1 MTRYRLFLSSILM
14 ILVAAG
20 LSAYAG
26 RMHAGASSGVPART
40 FEFTYQ
46 VYVPANPDTGGAAHL
61 WIPLPQPDGYQDI
74 SNLRIDSPVPN
85 TQGRDPEYSN
95 TFALFSPT
103 AQQSSAGY
111 DVTMRFTATRREHK
125 AILDGAAMKNT
136 SVSVSP
142 DPMLRRYLEPDKL
155 VPLNGTISEL
165 AKEHTA
171 GDTTTIQKAR
181 RIYEYV
187 VATMRYDKS
196 GEGWGRGDAIW
207 ACTSKRG
214 NCTDFH
220 SLFIGMMRS
229 SGIPARFEIG
239 FPLPE
244 AKTEGDISGYHCWA
258 EFYLEGV
265 GWVPVDAS
273 EAWKNPAKHDYFFG
287 AHDAN
292 RIFFTY
298 GRDIRLSADQKGD
311 PLNYFIYPYAEA
323 NGQPVKNLQ
332 THFAFRDVA
341 PPPEVPRDI
350 ERKLALS
357 LSARNPL
364 ILLAEFVVRIAG
376 CFIGTPCLLGIVI
389 PIPRAYSE
397 N

>member
-1 MTRYRLFLSSILM
+1 MARYRLFLSSILM
-14 ILVAAG
+14 IAVAAG

-26 RMHAGASSGVPART
+26 RMHAGASSGVPVRT

-46 VYVPANPDTGGAAHL
+46 VHVPANPDTGTAHL
-61 WIPLPQPDGYQDI
+61 WIPLPQPDGFQDI
-74 SNLRIDSPVPN
+74 NNLHIDSAAPYMR
-85 TQGRDPEYSN
+85 GRDPEYSN
-95 TFALFSPT
+95 VFALFSPT

-125 AILDGAAMKNT
+125 ALLDGASIKDT
-136 SVSVSP
+136 SASGSP
-142 DPMLRRYLEPDKL
+142 DPKLRRYLEPDKL

-171 GDTTTIQKAR
+171 GDTTNIQKAR
-181 RIYEYV
+181 HIYEYV

-196 GEGWGRGDAIW
+196 GEGWGRGDAVW

-244 AKTEGDISGYHCWA
+244 TKTEGDIPGYHCWA
-258 EFYLEGV
+258 EFYLEGL

-341 PPPEVPRDI
+341 PPPEVT
-350 ERKLALS
+350 
-357 LSARNPL
+357 
-364 ILLAEFVVRIAG
+364 AG
-376 CFIGTPCLLGIVI
+376 H
-389 PIPRAYSE
+389 
-397 N
+397 